1 MTMKQLKK
9 LIDVKSIV
17 TLTLVFA
24 LVFTVISGRNMNE
37 DVFLLFSNIVTM
49 VMTYFFTKKSA
60 KGEEDVK

>member
-1 MTMKQLKK
+1 MKQLKK

-17 TLTLVFA
+17 TLTLVFT

-49 VMTYFFTKKSA
+49 VMTYFFTKRSA

>member
-24 LVFTVISGRNMNE
+24 LVFTVISGHNMNE

-49 VMTYFFTKKSA
+49 VMTYFFTKRPA